1 MKNATVAG
9 FALALLALI
18 ASGTPTMAGKLGGAA
33 QGAAQGATRGGPPP
47 GVFINPTPGIVSS
60 TIGPEVG
67 GGGYID
73 RTGTNYRGSTPPSQP
88 HGRK

>member
-9 FALALLALI
+9 FGLALLALI

-33 QGAAQGATRGGPPP
+33 QGAAQGATRGGSPLTVYGIVVVP
-47 GVFINPTPGIVSS
+47 GVVSS
-60 TIGPEVG
+60 TIGPEV
-67 GGGYID
+67 GGYID